1 MNRTTL
7 DFTDPNTGKKAVINY
22 QSVSLQVEQTKAL
35 DRLYV
40 YLLPD
45 KLSSFMRLTG
55 TNGNYSEKLNELIT
69 LTGIGQKELE
79 EELNKTGNQTQVAA
93 LAKENAFFLFD
104 IRDQKRQGNNLTLK
118 QLRNKLVR
126 LIFPCEEFVSQP
138 IVKGI

>member
-1 MNRTTL
+1 
-7 DFTDPNTGKKAVINY
+7 
-22 QSVSLQVEQTKAL
+22 
-35 DRLYV
+35 
-40 YLLPD
+40 
-45 KLSSFMRLTG
+45 MRLTG